1 MEYYGKIK
9 IIDIKIRGQ
18 IDMSFK
24 SILMIFISFM
34 LSINTIGNSSENS
47 LSQYNS
53 LSKEFYRTYF
63 EVVEDI
69 DLSSTIKSLEA
80 MCNDKNSMKI
90 ERMSKLIEI
99 IKSDVPE
106 GKEILFESMNERYR
120 NLVFLADSYPKL
132 KELDIDSKIEID
144 SILISIGLDKGN
156 WEDPDSTIIW
166 Y

>member
-1 MEYYGKIK
+1 MGYYGKIK

-34 LSINTIGNSSENS
+34 LSINIIGNSSENS

-53 LSKEFYRTYF
+53 LSKEFYNTYF
-63 EVVEDI
+63 DVIESI
-69 DLSSTIKSLEA
+69 DSDNTIKSLETL
-80 MCNDKNSMKI
+80 CSDNNKKKI
-90 ERMSKLIEI
+90 EHLGILIENLR
-99 IKSDVPE
+99 SSVPDGNE
-106 GKEILFESMNERYR
+106 RLFESMNKRYR
-120 NLVFLADSYPKL
+120 NLVFLADLYPKF

-156 WEDPDSTIIW
+156 WEDTDSTIIW

>member
-9 IIDIKIRGQ
+9 IIDIKIREQ

-24 SILMIFISFM
+24 SILMVFISFM

-53 LSKEFYRTYF
+53 LSKEFYKTYF

-90 ERMSKLIEI
+90 DRMGKLIEI

-106 GKEILFESMNERYR
+106 GKEILFESMSERYR
-120 NLVFLADSYPKL
+120 NLVFLADSYPKF
-132 KELDIDSKIEID
+132 KELNLDSKIEID
-144 SILISIGLDKGN
+144 SILISIGLDKDN